1 MNCWMKTRWKMITG
15 VLSMSNYTTELR
27 FICEMKS
34 GFTMEEIKEKT
45 PEEIITAARPNI
57 FNFDYPIYAAELK
70 EPLELKILRHY
81 YTREIGQETFGLWQ
95 WRLQSRMI
103 EIMPKYNKL
112 YEAEYKALSESGLN
126 NVDIEIIHNYTPG
139 VKRSSKTTTA
149 ASSEDAY
156 SDTPQGGINEVK
168 ELDYLTD
175 FRATKNNGSVTN
187 EDLSVIGTDT
197 DVTHEAGYRGGKTFF
212 EIMND
217 YRDKIFNIDQLIIME
232 LNDLFFLLY

>member
-1 MNCWMKTRWKMITG
+1 MKTG
-15 VLSMSNYTTELR
+15 VLSMSKYTTELR

-34 GFTMEEIKEKT
+34 GYSMDEIKEKT
-45 PEEIITAARPNI
+45 PEEIIMAARPNI
-57 FNFDYPIYAAELK
+57 FNFDYPIYSAELK

-112 YEAEYKALSESGLN
+112 YEAEFKALSESGLN
-126 NVDIEIIHNYTPG
+126 NVDIQIIHDYTPG
-139 VKRSSKTTTA
+139 VKRSSKSTTH
-149 ASSEDAY
+149 SSGSDAY
-156 SDTPQGGINEVK
+156 SDTPQGGLNGVE
-168 ELDYLTD
+168 ELNYLSDY
-175 FRATKNNGSVTN
+175 RATTNDGSVTN
-187 EDLSVIGTDT
+187 EDLSVVGSDN
-197 DVTHEAGYRGGKTFF
+197 DVTRERGYRGGKTFF

>member
-1 MNCWMKTRWKMITG
+1 
-15 VLSMSNYTTELR
+15 MSKYTTELR

-34 GFTMEEIKEKT
+34 GFSMDEIKEKT
-45 PEEIITAARPNI
+45 SEEIITAARPNI
-57 FNFDYPIYAAELK
+57 FNFDYPIYSAELK

-112 YEAEYKALSESGLN
+112 YEAEFKALSESGLN
-126 NVDIEIIHNYTPG
+126 NVDIQIIHDYTPG
-139 VKRSSKTTTA
+139 VKRSSKSTTH
-149 ASSEDAY
+149 SSGSDAY
-156 SDTPQGGINEVK
+156 SDTPQGGLNGVE
-168 ELDYLTD
+168 ELNYLSDY
-175 FRATKNNGSVTN
+175 RATTNDGSVTN
-187 EDLSVIGTDT
+187 EDLSVVGSDN
-197 DVTHEAGYRGGKTFF
+197 DVTRERGYRGGKTFF

>member
-1 MNCWMKTRWKMITG
+1 
-15 VLSMSNYTTELR
+15 MSKYTTELR

-34 GFTMEEIKEKT
+34 GFSMDEIKEKT

-57 FNFDYPIYAAELK
+57 FNFDYPIYSAELK

-112 YEAEYKALSESGLN
+112 YEAEFKALSESGLN
-126 NVDIEIIHNYTPG
+126 NVDIQIIHDYTPG
-139 VKRSSKTTTA
+139 VKRSSKSTTH
-149 ASSEDAY
+149 SSGSDAY
-156 SDTPQGGINEVK
+156 SDTPQGGLNGVE
-168 ELDYLTD
+168 ELNYLSDY
-175 FRATKNNGSVTN
+175 RATTNDGSVTN
-187 EDLSVIGTDT
+187 EDLSVVGSDN
-197 DVTHEAGYRGGKTFF
+197 DVTRERGYRGGKTFF

>member
-1 MNCWMKTRWKMITG
+1 
-15 VLSMSNYTTELR
+15 MSKYTTELR

-34 GFTMEEIKEKT
+34 GYSMDEIKEKT

-112 YEAEYKALSESGLN
+112 YEAEFKALSESGLN
-126 NVDIEIIHNYTPG
+126 NVDIQILHDYTPG
-139 VKRSSKTTTA
+139 VKRSSKSTTHATG
-149 ASSEDAY
+149 SDAY

-175 FRATKNNGSVTN
+175 YRATKNDGSVTN
-187 EDLSVIGTDT
+187 EDLSVTGFDH
-197 DVTHEAGYRGGKTFF
+197 DLTHEAGYRGGKTFF